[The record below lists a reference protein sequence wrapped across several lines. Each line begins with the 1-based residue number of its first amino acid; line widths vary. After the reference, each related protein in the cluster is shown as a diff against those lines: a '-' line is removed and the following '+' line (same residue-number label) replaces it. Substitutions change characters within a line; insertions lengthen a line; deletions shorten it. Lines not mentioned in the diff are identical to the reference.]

1 MTKQEL
7 LDVLKMDE
15 QKQLQWLCCRAY
27 KSHSLPKYIIPE
39 VLAFSLRDKA
49 VEKEHIAFDQ
59 SLEDIY
65 CLLHPNFEPDNEFQH
80 FVMLWAAKYAT
91 PIEIIIASLIVLE
104 AK

>member
-15 QKQLQWLCCRAY
+15 QEQLQWLCCRAY

-49 VEKEHIAFDQ
+49 VEKDEIEYGFATMAVFGEKCKIEKISDTYGAFCRW
-59 SLEDIY
+59 LKHKI
-65 CLLHPNFEPDNEFQH
+65 
-80 FVMLWAAKYAT
+80 T